1 MSSAASTVAA
11 PAAAVEHV
19 IGGVELPSA
28 DGRILDNVNPWTRGS
43 NGSLSRG
50 GVLEARAAVAAA
62 REAFDEGPWPRM
74 SEKERAAIL
83 HRLADLVDAHAAEL
97 AVADAR
103 DIGRPAHAA
112 QNVDVPRASA
122 MFRFFGDHL
131 ALATSDT
138 YPMGSGIHAFAA
150 YRPAGVV
157 LAISP
162 WNLPLMLGAW
172 KIAPALAWGN
182 AVVWKP
188 AEDSPSSATMLARLA
203 LEAGLPAGVLNVV
216 QGLGSEVGAA
226 LLEADGI
233 DRVAF
238 TGSTATGR
246 VIGRTAGAR
255 LIPVS
260 LELGGKGATIVFDD
274 ADLELA
280 AATAARAVFHNS
292 GQVCL
297 AGARLIVHRSVQ
309 DEFLAR
315 LVDHARALVVG
326 DPMQDVTD
334 LGPLASE
341 KQYERVLGYFEQSER
356 DGGRVEIG
364 GPAGGWA
371 FAPTIVTG
379 LQQSSILNREEIFGP
394 VATVAQFETMDEA
407 LTLANDTA
415 YGLSSVVITE
425 SLARAHSMAAQLR
438 AGTVWVNCYQ
448 VRDLRAPFGG
458 GGLSGIGREGGTF
471 SREFY
476 TEPQAVFLATA
487 LR

>member
-1 MSSAASTVAA
+1 MERELSSIDSGGAGSGRGACDRGASSSPRPMA
-11 PAAAVEHV
+11 
-19 IGGVELPSA
+19 
-28 DGRILDNVNPWTRGS
+28 RILDNVNPWTRGS

-74 SEKERAAIL
+74 SEKERAALL

-112 QNVDVPRASA
+112 KNVDVPVRPRCSASS
-122 MFRFFGDHL
+122 
-131 ALATSDT
+131 ATTWRSRH
-138 YPMGSGIHAFAA
+138 PRPIRWVSGIHAFAA

-188 AEDSPSSATMLARLA
+188 PEDSPSSATMLARLA

-246 VIGRTAGAR
+246 VIGRTSGDR

-315 LVDHARALVVG
+315 VVDHARALVVG
-326 DPMQDVTD
+326 DPMQDATD

-341 KQYERVLGYFEQSER
+341 KQYERVLGVLRAIRARRRSHRDWRSRWRLGVRADDR
-356 DGGRVEIG
+356 DGPSAVE
-364 GPAGGWA
+364 
-371 FAPTIVTG
+371 
-379 LQQSSILNREEIFGP
+379 
-394 VATVAQFETMDEA
+394 
-407 LTLANDTA
+407 
-415 YGLSSVVITE
+415 
-425 SLARAHSMAAQLR
+425 H
-438 AGTVWVNCYQ
+438 
-448 VRDLRAPFGG
+448 
-458 GGLSGIGREGGTF
+458 
-471 SREFY
+471 
-476 TEPQAVFLATA
+476 PQP
-487 LR
+487 